1 VKQNETPMTSEDGQS
16 NFGSKWKRFS
26 KASSSQISMFL
37 AVAVIFIVVSVSSKY
52 FLTSANLSNLG
63 VAMSTYGLL
72 GAGLTVCML
81 LGGLDLAQMSV
92 MAIGGMVIGLMV
104 NSGISIWWAML
115 MAPILGIACGVVNG
129 LIITKMKI
137 IPMIATI
144 GTMMS
149 FRAVAYLMTNGSK
162 MKINDPV
169 LDFIGFG
176 HVLGIPVMLWVML
189 VAYVVVFFFLKYT
202 VTGRSVYAIGSNA
215 TAAYLSGIKSNK
227 VKMISYIISGFSAGI
242 ASILFTSQMRTSVP
256 AAGSGNEFIPI
267 AAVIMG
273 GVGLGGGKG
282 NIVGTFLGVALL
294 AIFSN
299 AMILLNIQV
308 FYQQLLNGV
317 ILILAVF
324 IDTVRSGGYKL

>member
-1 VKQNETPMTSEDGQS
+1 
-16 NFGSKWKRFS
+16 
-26 KASSSQISMFL
+26 
-37 AVAVIFIVVSVSSKY
+37 
-52 FLTSANLSNLG
+52 
-63 VAMSTYGLL
+63 
-72 GAGLTVCML
+72 
-81 LGGLDLAQMSV
+81 
-92 MAIGGMVIGLMV
+92 MV

-115 MAPILGIACGVVNG
+115 MAPILGIACGAING

-149 FRAVAYLMTNGSK
+149 FRSVAYLMTSGSK

-169 LDFIGFG
+169 LDYIGFG
-176 HVLGIPVMLWVML
+176 HLAGLPVMVWVML
-189 VAYVVVFFFLKYT
+189 LAYVIVFFFLKYT
-202 VTGRSVYAIGSNA
+202 LTGRSVYAIGSNP
-215 TAAYLSGIKSNK
+215 TAAYLSGIKINK
-227 VKMISYIISGFSAGI
+227 VKMIAYMISGFVSGI
-242 ASILFTSQMRTSVP
+242 AAIIFTSQMRTSVP
-256 AAGSGNEFIPI
+256 AAGEGKEFIPI
-267 AAVIMG
+267 ASVIMG

-282 NIVGTFLGVALL
+282 NIIGTFLGVVLL

>member
-1 VKQNETPMTSEDGQS
+1 MKQNEGTKAVEDKQL
-16 NFGSKWKRFS
+16 NMNSKWKRFT
-26 KASSSQISMFL
+26 KAYSSQISMFF
-37 AVAVIFIVVSVSSKY
+37 AVAVIFIVISISSKY
-52 FLTSANLSNLG
+52 FRTAANLSNLG

-81 LGGLDLAQMSV
+81 LGGIDLSQMSV
-92 MAIGGMVIGLMV
+92 MAVSGMVIGLMV

-115 MAPILGIACGVVNG
+115 MAPVLGIVCGAVNG

-137 IPMIATI
+137 VPMIATI
-144 GTMMS
+144 GTMMV

-169 LDFIGFG
+169 LDEIGFG
-176 HVLGIPVMLWVML
+176 HFLGVPIMLWVML
-189 VAYVVVFFFLKYT
+189 VAFVAAFFFLKYT
-202 VTGRSVYAIGSNA
+202 ATGRSVYAIGSNP
-215 TAAYLSGIKSNK
+215 TASYLSGIKINK
-227 VKMISYIISGFSAGI
+227 IKIISYVISGFASGI

-267 AAVIMG
+267 ASVIMG

-282 NIVGTFLGVALL
+282 NIIGTFLGVVLL